1 MIRSR
6 KSIATNRGRRENGV
20 ALLMVLWVLM
30 LLTVIVG
37 EFCFTMRTRV
47 NITRNFK
54 ESTEAYYLALAG
66 LNRAVLE
73 IIRQELTPP
82 RIVRVEEKETEAE
95 TPDAAAPEWRM
106 NLELPAMAFANG
118 VFEARIENQSGK
130 VNLNMADKPLLSTM
144 LEGFALD
151 PADRDVIVDSILD
164 WRDSDRNHRINGAED
179 DYYQSL
185 PEPYDCKDADFDSP
199 EELLLVRG
207 VTPELYKAGL
217 KDLITVLPKN
227 KKSAGIAGSKKK
239 RPSGIFG
246 SSKKEGEF
254 DYNKLNVNAISPETW
269 AALPGMTEELVAEI
283 FAFRA
288 ERDFRSLGEVQEIVG
303 ADVFQ
308 EIAARLTLETTPY
321 YKVSS
326 FGAAGGG
333 PIREGVSAVVEFNR
347 NAPLYYRIM
356 EWSEGISQ

>member
-1 MIRSR
+1 MTRSR

-82 RIVRVEEKETEAE
+82 RIVTVEEKETEAE

-130 VNLNMADKPLLSTM
+130 VNLNMAEKPLLSTM

-185 PEPYDCKDADFDSP
+185 SEPYDCKDADFDSP

-227 KKSAGIAGSKKK
+227 KQPSGLGRTKKK
-239 RPSGIFG
+239 EKG
-246 SSKKEGEF
+246 F

-283 FAFRA
+283 FVFRA
-288 ERDFRSLGEVQEIVG
+288 ERDFRTLGEVQEIVG
-303 ADVFQ
+303 ADVFRD
-308 EIAARLTLETTPY
+308 IAASLTLETTPY